1 MSITDVLAIV
11 GALSG
16 LSSIAWNVYQWQ
28 QSKAK
33 MKISAAVV
41 TKYQGDIT
49 TPNVLMIEMVNAGK
63 RPIQIEMFFGRSETG
78 DFVITPDN
86 LPITLEESKKHVEA
100 YDGTIEQMVR
110 DGIYLLGLYAVDSLG
125 KRWQVSG
132 GDIAK
137 INLHLQQLRSEGIIE
152 DGEEVVW

>member
-49 TPNVLMIEMVNAGK
+49 TPNVLI
-63 RPIQIEMFFGRSETG
+63 
-78 DFVITPDN
+78 
-86 LPITLEESKKHVEA
+86 
-100 YDGTIEQMVR
+100 
-110 DGIYLLGLYAVDSLG
+110 
-125 KRWQVSG
+125 
-132 GDIAK
+132 
-137 INLHLQQLRSEGIIE
+137 
-152 DGEEVVW
+152 VVVKQNCNTW